1 MTQDD
6 QTGFRG
12 GNNPVRYFKPPKP
25 FAEMTR
31 EEVEAFVDK
40 IHMQM
45 MQYAPPPQ
53 TAKKKRGKGK

>member
-1 MTQDD
+1 
-6 QTGFRG
+6 
-12 GNNPVRYFKPPKP
+12 
-25 FAEMTR
+25 MTR